1 MSIIYIES
9 SDNNIQYLAILIIRD
24 LESMKDRDERT
35 TMRSEILKKHV
46 ETLPHRALLM
56 SAGITK
62 EDLAPG
68 KPFIGVANSYNN
80 IIPGHIHLN
89 ELSKEVKRGI
99 RDAGGV
105 PLEWGVPGVCD
116 GIAMFVEMRLS
127 LPSREH
133 IADNIEIM
141 VLSHSLDGWV
151 GVSNCDKITPGMLMA
166 AGRLN
171 IPAIILTGG
180 PMKANVTGGRKHHPI
195 EGFGLVGQVKGGR
208 ITAEEAEELLPQMAC
223 GAGSCVGLYT
233 ANTMAVVTEV
243 LGMSVS
249 RCATTLAVDRLKKGQ
264 AYESGR
270 RIVELVKRDI
280 KPRDIM
286 TNEAFE
292 NAIVVDMALGGST
305 NTVLHIPAI
314 AREAGLDIDV
324 DLFDT
329 ISRKT
334 PNLCSII
341 PAGDH
346 EIADLDRAGG
356 IPAVIH
362 RLRHTIKDGQ
372 TVNGRTIKQIADQGE
387 VVSDEV
393 IRPLDRPYHPEGGI
407 AVLRG
412 NIAHSGVVK
421 QTAVEDEM
429 RVHSGPARV
438 FYTEKD
444 LLDAI
449 EEREIAEGDVVVLPF
464 QGPAGAP
471 GMPEMLTPTDAL
483 KGAGYRN
490 VALITDGRFSGAT
503 TGPCIGHV
511 EMEAYNGGPI
521 GALRDGD
528 MIEIDIP
535 RRTLNAR
542 VSNEEMKR
550 RLECLR
556 APERNLTPLLE
567 SYRKKFM
574 GINCYGM

>member
-1 MSIIYIES
+1 MSIICIES
-9 SDNNIQYLAILIIRD
+9 KARKNIPHLTIIIRD
-24 LESMKDRDERT
+24 FETMKDRDERT
-35 TMRSEILKKHV
+35 TMRSEILKKYV

-80 IIPGHIHLN
+80 IIPGHILLN
-89 ELSKEVKRGI
+89 ELTQEVKRGI

-141 VLSHSLDGWV
+141 ALSHSLDGWV
-151 GVSNCDKITPGMLMA
+151 GVTNCDKITPGMLMA

-171 IPAIILTGG
+171 IPAIMLTGG
-180 PMKANVTGGRKHHPI
+180 PMKANVIEGRKRHPI

-208 ITAEEAEELLPQMAC
+208 ITAEEAEALLPQMVC

-233 ANTMAVVTEV
+233 ANTMAAVTEV

-249 RCATTLAVDRLKKGQ
+249 RCATTLAIDQLKKGQ

-270 RIVELVKRDI
+270 RIVELVKKDI

-286 TNEAFE
+286 TKAAFE
-292 NAIVVDMALGGST
+292 NAIMVDMVMGGST

-324 DLFDT
+324 SLFDA
-329 ISRKT
+329 ISRET

-341 PAGDH
+341 PVGDH

-356 IPAVIH
+356 IPAVLN
-362 RLRHTIKDGQ
+362 RLKDAIKDSP
-372 TVNGRTIKQIADQGE
+372 TVNGRTIKEVADQGE
-387 VVSDEV
+387 VLHDEV
-393 IRPLDRPYHPEGGI
+393 IRPLDAPCHAEGGI

-412 NIAHSGVVK
+412 NIAHSSVVK

-449 EEREIAEGDVVVLPF
+449 EDREITEGDVIVLPF

-483 KGAGYRN
+483 KGAGYKN
-490 VALITDGRFSGAT
+490 VALLTDGRFSGAT

-528 MIEIDIP
+528 VIEIDIP
-535 RRTLNAR
+535 KRTLNAR
-542 VSNEEMKR
+542 VSNEEIKL
-550 RLECLR
+550 RLEHLK
-556 APERNLTPLLE
+556 APERKITPLLA
-567 SYRKKFM
+567 SYRKRFT
-574 GINCYGM
+574 GINCYGT